1 MNLIVYQ
8 CILRY
13 LDKIIVVYVI
23 PFFAWLSVGCCGEI
37 AVAWVGNIFIL
48 GKKEYEL

>member
-13 LDKIIVVYVI
+13 LLLYLDKIIVVYGVI
-23 PFFAWLSVGCCGEI
+23 FFAWLSVGCCGEI
-37 AVAWVGNIFIL
+37 AVA
-48 GKKEYEL
+48 